1 MFESLILFITLIIG
15 YYSFD
20 LKPTPKVVQRI
31 NLALDFIV
39 ISIIFLLG
47 YNFSIFTHTNSIVFK
62 VIGISFGYSVV
73 ILILNILGVSI
84 YCYFN
89 QQIKAN
95 FISIPKKDIKGNIIL
110 NILKAS
116 KYLIYLAVGYV
127 IGEIINI
134 DITKFI
140 DNMVFIM
147 LVALMLV
154 IGILLR
160 LEKISLKDLFK
171 NKVALI
177 IVAIVILTSLLSSL
191 LISLGFGIPI
201 KESIMICSGLG
212 WYSLSVVLNTG
223 FLGEYYGMVTFM
235 IDFLREIF
243 VIALIP
249 LVRKTLSIELVG
261 YAANTAMDFCLPVIK
276 DNYGTKVVPLAISIG
291 LIFTIITPILLIL
304 ENILL

>member
-1 MFESLILFITLIIG
+1 MLESLSLFIVLIVG
-15 YYSFD
+15 YYLFNFE
-20 LKPTPKVVQRI
+20 PTKKVIRYI
-31 NLALDFIV
+31 NLSLNFIV

-47 YNFSIFTHTNSIVFK
+47 YNFSIFTHTNSIVLK
-62 VIGISFGYSVV
+62 VIGVSFGYSLV
-73 ILILNILGVSI
+73 ILIVNILGLFI

-89 QQIKAN
+89 NHLKAN
-95 FISIPKKDIKGNIIL
+95 LISIPEKDNNSNNLL
-110 NILKAS
+110 NIFKAS
-116 KYLIYLAVGYV
+116 KYLIYLVIGYI

-140 DNMVFIM
+140 DNIVFIM
-147 LVALMLV
+147 LMALMLV
-154 IGILLR
+154 IGILLK
-160 LEKISLKDLFK
+160 LEKIPLIDIFK

-177 IVAIVILTSLLSSL
+177 IVCIVILTSLVASIIISL
-191 LISLGFGIPI
+191 LVGIPI

-212 WYSLSVVLNTG
+212 WYSLSVVLNTN

-249 LVRKTLSIELVG
+249 LLRKVLSIELVG

-276 DNYGTKVVPLAISIG
+276 DNYGTKVVPLAISVG
-291 LIFTIITPILLIL
+291 LIFTILTPVLLIL
-304 ENILL
+304 ENIIL

>member
-1 MFESLILFITLIIG
+1 M
-15 YYSFD
+15 
-20 LKPTPKVVQRI
+20 
-31 NLALDFIV
+31 
-39 ISIIFLLG
+39 G

-62 VIGISFGYSVV
+62 VSFGYSVV

-95 FISIPKKDIKGNIIL
+95 FILIPKKNIKGNV
-110 NILKAS
+110 LKAS
-116 KYLIYLAVGYV
+116 KYLIYLAVRYV
-127 IGEIINI
+127 
-134 DITKFI
+134 
-140 DNMVFIM
+140 
-147 LVALMLV
+147 
-154 IGILLR
+154 
-160 LEKISLKDLFK
+160 SLKDLFK
-171 NKVALI
+171 NKIALI

-191 LISLGFGIPI
+191 LISLRFGIPI
-201 KESIMICSGLG
+201 KESIMICYGLG
-212 WYSLSVVLNTG
+212 WYSLSVVLNKG
-223 FLGEYYGMVTFM
+223 FFGEYYGMVTFM